1 MDKKPKIILSEQD
14 VERIEALLD
23 KQPAADAALYGPLRA
38 ELARG
43 QIVETAAM
51 PRNVVTMNSTVT
63 FVDEESEESL
73 TLTLVYPQRAGE
85 ADTVSIFA
93 PIGSALLGLK
103 VGQRID
109 WPMPDRHTR
118 RLRVLKVDY
127 PPEAA
132 GDYHR

>member
-1 MDKKPKIILSEQD
+1 MKPKIVLSEQD

-23 KQPAADAALYGPLRA
+23 KQPPAEAASYAALRD

-43 QIVETAAM
+43 QIVETARM
-51 PRNVVTMNSTVT
+51 PRDVVTMNSTVT
-63 FVDEESEESL
+63 FVDEENDDPL
-73 TLTLVYPQRAGE
+73 TLTLVYPPRAGV
-85 ADTVSIFA
+85 ADTVSILA
-93 PIGSALLGLK
+93 PIGSALIGMK

-109 WPMPDRHTR
+109 WPTPDGHKR

-127 PPEAA
+127 QPEAA